1 MEVSNYTGGIHF
13 PHNDISCS
21 LMVQILTSGNALDC
35 AATSYANTIEYP
47 DMGGSHRDQ
56 VQLFCNSL
64 PTDSKV

>member
-35 AATSYANTIEYP
+35 AATSYANTTEYP
-47 DMGGSHRDQ
+47 DVAGSHRD
-56 VQLFCNSL
+56 
-64 PTDSKV
+64 